1 MIDKYNLFRISSHLI
16 SILNYCVTNQCRPKI
31 KFLDN
36 EGKVLKKKNYYL
48 FENNNFHKKLI
59 TIVYRKK
66 QFSPYKPILYS

>member
-36 EGKVLKKKNYYL
+36 EGKVLKKKKTSYL
-48 FENNNFHKKLI
+48 FENNNLI
-59 TIVYRKK
+59 STKNVFENNMFLSK
-66 QFSPYKPILYS
+66 